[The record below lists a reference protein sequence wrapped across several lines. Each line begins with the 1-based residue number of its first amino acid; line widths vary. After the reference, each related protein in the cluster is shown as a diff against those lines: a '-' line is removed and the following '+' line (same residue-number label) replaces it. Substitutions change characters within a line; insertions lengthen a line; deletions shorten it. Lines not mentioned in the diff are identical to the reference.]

1 MFVCDTR
8 RLRSG
13 REVDIFKE
21 FTDVRVGI
29 VKLGIDGYIGCYC
42 NVIFSRTGCCWC
54 GVVCIMRAYVYLL
67 LKMYF

>member
-29 VKLGIDGYIGCYC
+29 VKLRMVAIVLYC
-42 NVIFSRTGCCWC
+42 NVNFARTGCCWC